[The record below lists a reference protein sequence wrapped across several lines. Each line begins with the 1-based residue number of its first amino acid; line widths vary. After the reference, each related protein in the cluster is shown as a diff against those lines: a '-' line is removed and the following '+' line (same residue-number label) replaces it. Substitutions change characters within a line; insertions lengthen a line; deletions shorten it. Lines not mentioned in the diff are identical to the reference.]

1 MAEQDNI
8 QPQSGGMA
16 LVGRDNIEAVE
27 ELPEP
32 QIETPIKIKKPMSS
46 ERLEQL
52 KQARIK
58 AQEKKHEMKELKT
71 KAKQLPIEEVK
82 LSAMKYDELQKRKED
97 FIKTKDQDV
106 VIAKTEI
113 TAPKTKDKK
122 KRIIKKIVYEDGSE
136 DEVEDVR
143 HIQPKQNNNPYNHE
157 SYSNLVYLSAC
168 DRLKE
173 KVQDERTK
181 YLISSLMPNY
191 G

>member
-8 QPQSGGMA
+8 P
-16 LVGRDNIEAVE
+16 NIEAVE

-106 VIAKTEI
+106 VLL
-113 TAPKTKDKK
+113 
-122 KRIIKKIVYEDGSE
+122 
-136 DEVEDVR
+136 
-143 HIQPKQNNNPYNHE
+143 KQ
-157 SYSNLVYLSAC
+157 
-168 DRLKE
+168 K
-173 KVQDERTK
+173 
-181 YLISSLMPNY
+181 
-191 G
+191 